1 MRRGGVVLAALG
13 GVVAALG
20 VAVAVLAVAGVA
32 SAEPPGDPAR
42 GYQTFAA
49 KACARCH
56 PPRGQD
62 GVGPALEQLR
72 RPQGAFVLAGRLWNH
87 APAMFTVLK
96 MADLQWPQI
105 SAVEMGD
112 LMAYLEADPTRDSA
126 PDLSKGQLVLLRKS
140 CLKCHSLRGEGGRL
154 APDLSAQRPAYESAV
169 AWATRMWG
177 HTPSMAA
184 KAIEVGVL
192 YPRFADDEMLNLVA
206 FLRSSAR

>member
-1 MRRGGVVLAALG
+1 MTPARRVIAALG
-13 GVVAALG
+13 LALLALAAVG
-20 VAVAVLAVAGVA
+20 AAR
-32 SAEPPGDPAR
+32 AEPPGDPAR
-42 GYQTFAA
+42 GREIFAA

-56 PPRGQD
+56 LPRGQD

-72 RPQGAFVLAGRLWNH
+72 RPQGTFALAGRLWNH

-96 MADLQWPQI
+96 MTDVQWPQI
-105 SAVEMGD
+105 SAAEMGD
-112 LMAYLEADPTRDSA
+112 LMAYLDADPSRDPA
-126 PDLSKGQLVLLRKS
+126 FDLAKGQLVLLRKS